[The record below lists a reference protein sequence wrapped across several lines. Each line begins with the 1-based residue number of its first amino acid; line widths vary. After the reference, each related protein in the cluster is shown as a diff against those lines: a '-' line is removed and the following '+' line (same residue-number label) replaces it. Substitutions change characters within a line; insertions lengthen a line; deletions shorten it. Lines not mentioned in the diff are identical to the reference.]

1 MNCSICLKEM
11 TEINKVITD
20 CNHPFHLSC
29 ILKNFKINTQSGE
42 KCPICR
48 KSLLGTYTQYTQYT
62 APYAQYTQNI
72 QQNTQQ
78 TAPYAVSYEWPPIEN
93 NNLFEHEFN
102 YQVFTRLKAG
112 RYRNMSAD
120 ERTRQISNYAYLV
133 VSKYSFNKLKE
144 TLVQLGLSSRG
155 YKRDSL
161 ENRLLQH
168 MVLDTTGLI
177 V

>member
-11 TEINKVITD
+11 TDINKVITD

-48 KSLLGTYTQYTQYT
+48 KSLLGTYTQYTQY
-62 APYAQYTQNI
+62 
-72 QQNTQQ
+72 

>member
-48 KSLLGTYTQYTQYT
+48 KSLLGTYTQYTAPYTQYT
-62 APYAQYTQNI
+62 APYT
-72 QQNTQQ
+72 
-78 TAPYAVSYEWPPIEN
+78 VSYEWPPIEN

>member
-11 TEINKVITD
+11 TDINKVITD

-48 KSLLGTYTQYTQYT
+48 KSLLGTYTQYTQ
-62 APYAQYTQNI
+62 NI
-72 QQNTQQ
+72 QQNTQRYIQ
-78 TAPYAVSYEWPPIEN
+78 HTPYTVSYEWPPIEN

>member
-48 KSLLGTYTQYTQYT
+48 KSLLGTYTQYT
-62 APYAQYTQNI
+62 APHAQYIQHTQNI
-72 QQNTQQ
+72 QQ
-78 TAPYAVSYEWPPIEN
+78 TAYTVSYEWPPIEN